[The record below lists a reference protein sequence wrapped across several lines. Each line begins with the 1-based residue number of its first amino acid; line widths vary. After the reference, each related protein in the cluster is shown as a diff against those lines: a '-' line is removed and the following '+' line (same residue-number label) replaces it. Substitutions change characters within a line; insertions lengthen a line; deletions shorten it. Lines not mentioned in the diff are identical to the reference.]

1 MAHNYYVLVDKD
13 SGLIKADAE
22 TGMLC
27 IFATINEAR
36 KVKSEF
42 ASGGDV
48 SVIGC
53 DLNYSNKELIQ

>member
-1 MAHNYYVLVDKD
+1 MTHNYYVLVDKD

-27 IFATINEAR
+27 IFTTINEAR
-36 KVKSEF
+36 KVRSEF
-42 ASGGDV
+42 VSDGDV
-48 SVIGC
+48 SMIGC